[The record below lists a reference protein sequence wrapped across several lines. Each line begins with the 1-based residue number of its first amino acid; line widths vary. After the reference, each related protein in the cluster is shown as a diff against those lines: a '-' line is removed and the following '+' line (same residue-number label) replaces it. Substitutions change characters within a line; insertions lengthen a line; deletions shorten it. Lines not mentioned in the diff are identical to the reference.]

1 MPKTWFVFNTLDF
14 SSIQALQ
21 QKNKDQLKNG
31 TDLCYEML
39 FNETWPAPS
48 TWDTKKVF
56 LSITVEKLRKMNK
69 RGPTQNCPRLKMS
82 TQPHLQAKGF
92 LRQRA
97 RQTCWDQGLFKI
109 RLGPSG
115 ALFGTL
121 CLNFF
126 STPIEK
132 ERQMKLYDFNE
143 CKGDTNFIKN

>member
-1 MPKTWFVFNTLDF
+1 MPKTLFLFNTLDF

-82 TQPHLQAKGF
+82 TQPHLQVKGF
-92 LRQRA
+92 LRQRVHVRPVGTTHVHYNILYKMRKA
-97 RQTCWDQGLFKI
+97 PTKHSMVQQKQ
-109 RLGPSG
+109 
-115 ALFGTL
+115 ALCQNGFTDS
-121 CLNFF
+121 N
-126 STPIEK
+126 
-132 ERQMKLYDFNE
+132 QVYD
-143 CKGDTNFIKN
+143 